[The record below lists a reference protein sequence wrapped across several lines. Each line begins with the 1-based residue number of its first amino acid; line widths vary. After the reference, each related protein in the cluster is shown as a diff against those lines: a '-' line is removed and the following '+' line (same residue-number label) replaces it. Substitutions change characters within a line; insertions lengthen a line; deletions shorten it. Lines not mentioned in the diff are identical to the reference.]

1 LKRRIVITVIAA
13 ILILSTTRLLLKT
26 QSEFE
31 DERQS
36 YVRSLNYDFSA
47 RVDSM
52 IVLNKN
58 NGRGFLVCKIIDAQ
72 LSGEIEDSL
81 NRRLQN
87 HAWMRFMFLD
97 SKGRAQI
104 FRDDVFKYNPG
115 DSVYVNSSTDQFN
128 IYRNGADI
136 LQSSVSEAIK
146 QKVSWES
153 WLKSR

>member
-1 LKRRIVITVIAA
+1 MKGRIVISVVAA

-36 YVRSLNYDFSA
+36 YVRSLNYQFSA

-58 NGRGFLVCKIIDAQ
+58 NGRGFLVCKIIDTQ
-72 LSGEIEDSL
+72 LSSEVEDSL

-87 HAWMRFMFLD
+87 HARMRFMFLD

-104 FRDDVFKYNPG
+104 FREDVFKYNPG
-115 DSVYVNSSTDQFN
+115 DSVYVNSNTDQFN